1 MDFAPGMCSACPARK
16 VLSVSSRIFKTTWI
30 LAGLVAGALPD
41 AAAIAVAD
49 LPTSEA
55 SPTNAGYAINWDYV
69 FKYKNAS
76 SVAVDWYWILTAAHV
91 ADDGPSGNLII
102 GGETYTQQQI
112 VYHPT
117 ADLALVRYDKP
128 FPGYYPLHE
137 GEIWHKSK
145 GQTVYD
151 PLIMVGY
158 GYAGTVAATTFTEG
172 GTAGIKRWGTNRGAP
187 EAVIN
192 ADIGGGNVKSTL
204 CFKTQFLLGDTP
216 YEAGANTLDS
226 GGPSFIGVDSAW
238 KLAGI
243 ALYRQPT
250 VSPFT
255 ENYSAFVPDYVSW
268 IKSVV
273 VDYDTD
279 MDGLPDWWETAFA
292 GDALSMAA
300 ADNTD
305 GDGFTNYEEWL
316 ADTVPTNSASFPWIG
331 AYTNAAQLVFGSSS
345 NRQYQIEYR
354 LDLADTNGVWGIEVP
369 WFPGAHPQTEKT
381 VTTLSGNR
389 FFRLRV
395 RLH

>member
-1 MDFAPGMCSACPARK
+1 MN
-16 VLSVSSRIFKTTWI
+16 SRIKTTWI

-55 SPTNAGYAINWDYV
+55 SPTNDGYAINWDYV
-69 FKYKNAS
+69 YKYKNAS

-128 FPGYYPLHE
+128 FPGYYSLHE
-137 GEIWHKSK
+137 GEINNGKK
-145 GQTVYD
+145 GPQLVWD

-158 GYAGTVAATTFTEG
+158 GYAGTVAATTFTQS
-172 GTAGIKRWGTNRGAP
+172 GTAGIKRWGTNRGTGESLVNTDVGGTAGERSTQCFSMTFGLSDTTH
-187 EAVIN
+187 EA
-192 ADIGGGNVKSTL
+192 GGNV
-204 CFKTQFLLGDTP
+204 
-216 YEAGANTLDS
+216 YDS
-226 GGPSFIGVDSAW
+226 GGPLFIYRESAW
-238 KLAGI
+238 SLTGI
-243 ALYRQPT
+243 NLYRDGANPYT
-250 VSPFT
+250 G
-255 ENYSAFVPDYVSW
+255 NRAALIPDYVSW
-268 IKSVV
+268 IQSVV

-300 ADNTD
+300 ADNAD

-331 AYTNAAQLVFGSSS
+331 AYTNAAQVAFGSSS

-381 VTTLSGNR
+381 VTTLSSNR